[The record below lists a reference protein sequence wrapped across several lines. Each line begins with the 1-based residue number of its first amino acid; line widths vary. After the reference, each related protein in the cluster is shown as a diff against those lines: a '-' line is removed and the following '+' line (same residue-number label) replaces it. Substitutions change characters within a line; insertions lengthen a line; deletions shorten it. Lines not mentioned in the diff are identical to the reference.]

1 MKYEF
6 AKRHRK
12 EYSLKKILKVLGA
25 SRSGYYVWLK
35 RKESERS
42 RSESSL
48 LLKIIEIYELSKGS
62 YGSPRITAE
71 LLKRGI
77 KVSRQR
83 VSRIMRKNAI
93 KSKIVKKYKVTTN
106 SKHNESISP
115 NLLSGNFRVSEPNKV
130 WVSDITY
137 IWTLEGWLYLTV
149 IMDLFNR
156 EILGS
161 SKSKSLS
168 TGSTVIKAFEEACKR
183 RKPSSGLIFHSD
195 RGIQYCSKDFRKRLL
210 KYDINQSMS
219 GKGNCYDN
227 AVSESFFH
235 TLKVELIKGRKFF
248 SRAEASEAI
257 FEYIEI
263 FYNRVRLHSTLD
275 YMSPT
280 EYLNNYKKGLLK
292 VA

>member
-1 MKYEF
+1 M
-6 AKRHRK
+6 
-12 EYSLKKILKVLGA
+12 
-25 SRSGYYVWLK
+25 
-35 RKESERS
+35 
-42 RSESSL
+42 
-48 LLKIIEIYELSKGS
+48 
-62 YGSPRITAE
+62 
-71 LLKRGI
+71 
-77 KVSRQR
+77 SRQR
-83 VSRIMRKNAI
+83 VSRIMRKNGI
-93 KSKIVKKYKVTTN
+93 KSKIVKNYKVTTN
-106 SKHNESISP
+106 SKHNESINP
-115 NLLSGNFRVSEPNKV
+115 NLLSGNFQVSEPNKV

-137 IWTLEGWLYLTV
+137 IWTVEGWLYLTV

-161 SKSKSLS
+161 SRSKSLS
-168 TGSTVIKAFEEACKR
+168 TESTVIKAFEEACKR
-183 RKPSSGLIFHSD
+183 RTPSLGLIFHSD

-210 KYDINQSMS
+210 RYEINQSMS

-235 TLKVELIKGRKFF
+235 TLKGELIRGRKFL